1 MQLYHGTPAYF
12 ERFDASLRGNG
23 EGASLLI
30 KVGTYLSESLPVA
43 DAYRQRLADPHYH
56 GTAKSYWM
64 GLSRFASVDD
74 LDSHEENRP
83 IEQLGSVL
91 EVGGVDESALI
102 DWEGGVE
109 DQPFDMADILKGLYS
124 EEELAAIDEFI
135 ECSEE
140 AEDISI
146 QFDLEET
153 VEKVML
159 YGPGETADLMQDTS
173 KEDVDWSVLASIV
186 GRRGLSLPLD
196 DDHHAGQAFYA
207 LVVGHC
213 GGEQEAAEW
222 LSERGIHG
230 VVSHLELPLGD
241 AIPESAKNARTII
254 YWNDQDLVVKR
265 AVSPDEIEKAHIQ
278 APRQELEACRS
289 YGAPSW

>member
-30 KVGTYLSESLPVA
+30 KVGTYLSESLLVA
-43 DAYRQRLADPHYH
+43 DAYRQRLADPRYY

-64 GLSRFASVDD
+64 GHSRFTSMDNLNSD
-74 LDSHEENRP
+74 EESRL

-102 DWEGGVE
+102 DWEGTVE

-124 EEELAAIDEFI
+124 EEELAAIEEFI

-140 AEDISI
+140 AEDISM
-146 QFDLEET
+146 QLDLEET

-159 YGPGETADLMQDTS
+159 YGPGETAELMQDTS

-186 GRRGLSLPLD
+186 GRRGLSLPLG
-196 DDHHAGQAFYA
+196 DDHHAGQAFYG

-213 GGEQEAAEW
+213 GGEPEAAEW

-241 AIPESAKNARTII
+241 AIPESAKNARTVI
-254 YWNDQDLVVKR
+254 YWNDEDLVVKR

-278 APRQELEACRS
+278 TPRQALEAYCSYSAPRL
-289 YGAPSW
+289 